1 MCIRVLRFKT
11 FTVSL
16 VPMNTTLD
24 ELDEAIKTILKADR
38 ESIEN
43 IDNEL
48 VRKHA
53 ILLRGR
59 Q

>member
-1 MCIRVLRFKT
+1 
-11 FTVSL
+11 
-16 VPMNTTLD
+16 MNTTLD
-24 ELDEAIKTILKADR
+24 ELDEAIKTILKADK

-48 VRKHA
+48 VKKHA
-53 ILLRGR
+53 TLLRGR